1 MSAVLKAK
9 THLCVPRP
17 GGLQISYA
25 HLKSL
30 EFAVARIPPKIPKR
44 WDLISRFVM
53 DSAIDRAE
61 ESPDVQLC
69 ERGGPSFTGIAKR
82 RTNWLPNPI
91 PLLWRKVKVCWRTSF
106 ALTLKRCAEADCVDA
121 FHTGVLW
128 SPCDCEE

>member
-9 THLCVPRP
+9 THLRVPRP
-17 GGLQISYA
+17 GGLQISYT

-30 EFAVARIPPKIPKR
+30 EFAVDRIPPKTPKR

-69 ERGGPSFTGIAKR
+69 ERGGPSFTGTADDCKKAYELVAKSY
-82 RTNWLPNPI
+82 P
-91 PLLWRKVKVCWRTSF
+91 F
-106 ALTLKRCAEADCVDA
+106 TLEKSES
-121 FHTGVLW
+121 VLEDQLCTY
-128 SPCDCEE
+128 PEKMR